1 MARKIA
7 VSIVIVAV
15 TLCVLLFK
23 SGPQSS
29 VARQSP
35 QSATPSK
42 LQKFFSSHVER
53 EANGNCVLLI
63 SIDTLRPDH
72 LGMYGYSRN
81 TSPNMNAFAE
91 NGTVFTRAYSTAP
104 LTTPSVVSML
114 TGFTPNRHGVRL
126 LWQPIDSGT
135 ITVADHLHRAG
146 YDTAAVVSNIVL
158 GNEASRIGERFAF
171 YDESVDEP
179 EANRPDMLERNA
191 VRTTDAAIQWLQNRR
206 DAERPFF
213 LWVHYIDPHGPYD
226 APSDAPV
233 DFTHEQPVPVEV
245 ERIAEYV
252 RDGEMADGAEYV
264 DRYDEEIA
272 YTDREVGR
280 LLAAF
285 DAINLSQPPL
295 AIITSDHGENMMEGH
310 TYFSHGYDV
319 NDAVIHIPLIVRHPS
334 IKPGMND
341 RVSSIVDI
349 MPTILEFVGL
359 AVPPKLDGLAIGQT
373 NSVRSMY
380 AEGLDSGG
388 SGGLHRTLISD
399 STKTVVQHGR
409 SNEPRDRWQFDL
421 KIDPNAQKRL
431 PVAESSDAFERL
443 CQLIRS
449 DPDPGGRPTHL
460 ANDKHSHGPVA
471 GNADAKSMRALRSLG
486 YVE

>member
-1 MARKIA
+1 MMRRIAIPAIVVAMA
-7 VSIVIVAV
+7 
-15 TLCVLLFK
+15 LGVLLFK
-23 SGPQSS
+23 TEPQSS
-29 VARQSP
+29 EARQ
-35 QSATPSK
+35 AHKDAHPSN
-42 LQKFFSSHVER
+42 LQQFFSAHTAE
-53 EANGNCVLLI
+53 EANGKSVLLI

-72 LGMYGYSRN
+72 LGMYGYTRN
-81 TSPNMNAFAE
+81 TSPHMDAFAK

-104 LTTPSVVSML
+104 LTTPSIVSML
-114 TGFTPNRHGVRL
+114 TGFTPYRHGVRL
-126 LWQPIDSGT
+126 LWQPMDTDT

-146 YDTAAVVSNIVL
+146 YETAAVVSNIVL

-191 VRTTDAAIQWLQNRR
+191 SRTTDAAIRWLKNRR
-206 DAERPFF
+206 DTGQPFF

-226 APSDAPV
+226 APSDAPI
-233 DFTHEQPVPVEV
+233 DFAHDSPVPVEL

-252 RDGEMADGAEYV
+252 RDGELNDGAEYV

-285 DAINLSQPPL
+285 DALDLSQPPL
-295 AIITSDHGENMMEGH
+295 TIITSDHGENMMEGH
-310 TYFSHGYDV
+310 KYFSHGYDV

-334 IKPGMND
+334 IEPGANS
-341 RVSSIVDI
+341 RVTSITDI
-349 MPTILEFVGL
+349 TPTILEFVGL
-359 AVPPKLDGLAIGQT
+359 PVPPKLDGTDL
-373 NSVRSMY
+373 VRNRSDKCVY

-388 SGGLHRTLISD
+388 SGGLHRTLISTD
-399 STKTVVQHGR
+399 TKTVVQHGR

-421 KIDPNAQKRL
+421 KLDPQAQKRL
-431 PVAESSDAFERL
+431 DIPESSAAFERL
-443 CQLIRS
+443 CDLIRS
-449 DPDPGGRPTHL
+449 DRDPGGRPTHL

-471 GNADAKSMRALRSLG
+471 GNADAKSLRALRSLG